1 MPVVHPR
8 APKPDAR
15 VLLQQDGRWV
25 RLSEHTPQGPA
36 ESREPDSGYDS
47 RAHRPSSAGGTG
59 SHPDGTE
66 SLRTY
71 LSENEADLEAI
82 VEGNYAVSPIV
93 KALLV
98 RHERGEI

>member
-1 MPVVHPR
+1 M
-8 APKPDAR
+8 
-15 VLLQQDGRWV
+15 
-25 RLSEHTPQGPA
+25 
-36 ESREPDSGYDS
+36 ESGKRDSGYDPLPDG
-47 RAHRPSSAGGTG
+47 PSSADGAG